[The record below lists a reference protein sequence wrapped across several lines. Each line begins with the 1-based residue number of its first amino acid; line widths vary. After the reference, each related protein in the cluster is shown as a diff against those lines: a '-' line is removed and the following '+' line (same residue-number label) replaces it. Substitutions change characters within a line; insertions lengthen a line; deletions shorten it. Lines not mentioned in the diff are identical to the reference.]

1 MKWWLPVNRVFLFVV
16 IPELKEAQRRKKQLE
31 ERCRQEESIGNAVL
45 TWNNEILPN
54 WETM

>member
-1 MKWWLPVNRVFLFVV
+1 MLSPRSGPWFA
-16 IPELKEAQRRKKQLE
+16 ELKEAQRRRRQLE
-31 ERCRQEESIGNAVL
+31 ERCRLEESIGNAVL

>member
-1 MKWWLPVNRVFLFVV
+1 MRVL
-16 IPELKEAQRRKKQLE
+16 ELKEAQRRKRQLE
-31 ERCRQEESIGNAVL
+31 ERCRLEESIGNAAL